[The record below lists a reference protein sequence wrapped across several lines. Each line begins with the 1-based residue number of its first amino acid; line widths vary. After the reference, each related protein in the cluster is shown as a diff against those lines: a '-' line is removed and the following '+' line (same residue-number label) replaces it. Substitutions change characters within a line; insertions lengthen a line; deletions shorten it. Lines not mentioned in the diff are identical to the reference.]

1 MMREPGELEL
11 LILPY
16 LSDELDDADCQR
28 VELQIATEPE
38 FAKLVE
44 EFRTTLSFFEGEDE
58 AAEEPEIG
66 LDNVLDDLYRE
77 VAARDARGA
86 RSPWR
91 KYAPAPIARLVVPV
105 WATAGAVAACLFL
118 SVAGFRYVTAPIAF
132 SPVAEMTPTADR
144 PESADV
150 RRQDYIAVQIIERL
164 DEAQL
169 IQHVRGDSVAALSLY
184 DDILRDE
191 PDAWARTVAD
201 AGRAEILRTTALPMN
216 GYAAQPVFLEVAQ
229 P

>member
-1 MMREPGELEL
+1 MREPGELEL

-28 VELQIATEPE
+28 VELQIATVPE

-44 EFRTTLSFFEGEDE
+44 EFRATLSFFEDEDE
-58 AAEEPEIG
+58 EPDEADVD
-66 LDNVLDDLYRE
+66 LDDVLGDLYRE
-77 VAARDARGA
+77 VAARDTRDA

-91 KYAPAPIARLVVPV
+91 RYAPAPIARLVVPV

-118 SVAGFRYVTAPIAF
+118 SVAGFRYVTAPVAF
-132 SPVAEMTPTADR
+132 SPVAEMTPTADT
-144 PESADV
+144 PMSADA
-150 RRQDYIAVQIIERL
+150 RRQGFMAVQFIERL
-164 DEAQL
+164 DEAQM
-169 IQHVRGDSVAALSLY
+169 IQHVRGDGVTALSLY

-201 AGRAEILRTTALPMN
+201 AGRAEILRAAALPMN